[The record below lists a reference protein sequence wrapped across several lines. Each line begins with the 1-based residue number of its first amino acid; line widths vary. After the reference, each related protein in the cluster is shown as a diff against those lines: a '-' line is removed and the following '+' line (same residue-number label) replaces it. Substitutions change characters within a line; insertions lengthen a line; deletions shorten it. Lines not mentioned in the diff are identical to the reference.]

1 MYKLHV
7 SANSG
12 YHQVYYRFSEEVIH
26 VGGGIDKEISCINF
40 PRNIWCGYCN
50 QYENYVVQTIF
61 RTFVMFYDKCAVI
74 TNAKM

>member
-40 PRNIWCGYCN
+40 VLMSGVATVYS
-50 QYENYVVQTIF
+50 TI
-61 RTFVMFYDKCAVI
+61 AI
-74 TNAKM
+74 S